1 MSTSQEITFWFSERK
16 HNRGAYDRKN
26 VPALT
31 SFVIILEF
39 LLLKLKLTILIR
51 NYEYSI

>member
-1 MSTSQEITFWFSERK
+1 MSTSQEITFWFGERK

-31 SFVIILEF
+31 SFVTILEF
-39 LLLKLKLTILIR
+39 FIIEIKT
-51 NYEYSI
+51 YCT